1 MRHLV
6 VFLTIALAMSVL
18 STAAFANSVTVYQIN
33 ESNVG
38 FVNPVGTVTVVGNT
52 NCPCSSLTVS
62 VQLSPG
68 FHFAAGNVFGFNLPT
83 GAATIS
89 NVVLPGAPSVTV
101 VFNPNNA
108 LDGFGKYTVNFDT
121 TKTATLGNTLS
132 FTISGTGLLTN
143 NFALSSGG
151 TGTSAFTMH
160 VFGPLAG
167 GGTGTGFGGGFSTVP
182 EPGTMSLL
190 GTGLLGLAGA
200 VRRRFS

>member
-1 MRHLV
+1 MRRFALS
-6 VFLTIALAMSVL
+6 LTIASALCVL
-18 STAAFANSVTVYQIN
+18 STAAFANSITVYQIN

-52 NCPCSSLTVS
+52 NCPCTSLTVT

-68 FHFAAGNVFGFNLPT
+68 FHFAAGNVFGFNLPA
-83 GAATIS
+83 GASSIS
-89 NVVLPGAPSVTV
+89 NVVLPGAPHVSVE
-101 VFNPNNA
+101 FNSKNA
-108 LDGFGKYTVNFDT
+108 LDGFGKYSVNFDT
-121 TKTATLGNTLS
+121 SKTATLGNTLT

-143 NFALSSGG
+143 TFPLSSGS

-182 EPGTMSLL
+182 EPGTMTLL